1 MSSACHV
8 SVSVGGIDSWC
19 MCQQLLVTWTVLCV
33 VFYEYFVL
41 QVADN
46 IPSGVGSTGAA
57 SSHP

>member
-1 MSSACHV
+1 M
-8 SVSVGGIDSWC
+8 SVSVGGIDSWY
-19 MCQQLLVTWTVLCV
+19 MCQLVTWTVLCV
-33 VFYEYFVL
+33 IFYEYFVL

>member
-1 MSSACHV
+1 M
-8 SVSVGGIDSWC
+8 SVSVGGIDSWY
-19 MCQQLLVTWTVLCV
+19 MCQQLLVTWIVLCV
-33 VFYEYFVL
+33 IFYEYFVL